1 MDLQEILASL
11 RATDPDTLGE
21 VPGMVDQ
28 IAQIVGDRQAGADAM
43 VAELNEALTSR
54 DAEIQRLQ
62 AENYKLMT
70 AVGSASAAATEPA
83 DDPGNG
89 ADDDGAGD
97 EELDINEYI
106 KEED

>member
-1 MDLQEILASL
+1 MELQELFEAL
-11 RATDPDTLGE
+11 RATDPDTLEG

-28 IAQIVGDRQAGADAM
+28 IAQIVGDRQAGADATI
-43 VAELNEALTSR
+43 AELNEAMASR

-70 AVGSASAAATEPA
+70 AVGSADKGDEEETSEP
-83 DDPGNG
+83 DPSE
-89 ADDDGAGD
+89 DGSDD

-106 KEED
+106 KED